1 MASSGGF
8 KNAINGF
15 DKNEVN
21 EYIGNLRK
29 KLQEMEAEI
38 KSSDEKIRAATKIS
52 DEADSRIREIESRS
66 NQRVAELEAQVKA
79 ERKNSD
85 ALQNEIDELKRKLR
99 RAESAGGASMGGGS
113 TAEAERKSAE
123 IVSKANA
130 QARDIVEKAKQTAH
144 QIISSA
150 SPAQSGGGVSEEAL
164 QSFTAI
170 LSELSKSVTN
180 ALNTANKKASEIT
193 GAPASQVSAPAF
205 DLSAFSAP
213 QADAPSF
220 ESAAPAFGFGAPEP
234 EPKASSAD
242 DIFADMMDDSA
253 DMGDFGDMGQP
264 DTPKAVDE
272 PTGGFDLSDMGSF
285 LAEEPAADVSPIDK
299 KAGGA
304 VFDEDFAADLLTQ
317 TVPSSALK
325 DQVDDDM
332 FSSMKERDDQFAVQP
347 SDEKDF
353 DMGGSASGGLD
364 AMNEL
369 LGQMGAALE
378 NAGGSGASGSA
389 GGGMSDMGD
398 FGGFGGFGGFSNPE
412 PAMDSGASDNPWADL
427 QNQLNAMEESGNFGG
442 SESSSAFDTMDSPMD
457 DPKAPDADDSSIWNF
472 DDDMSSGSSDDDMS
486 ADLFGS
492 F

>member
-38 KSSDEKIRAATKIS
+38 RSSDEKIRAATKIS

-66 NQRVAELEAQVKA
+66 NQRVSELEAQVKA

-85 ALQNEIDELKRKLR
+85 ALQNEIDDLKRKLR
-99 RAESAGGASMGGGS
+99 RAETAGGASMGGGS

-150 SPAQSGGGVSEEAL
+150 SPAPSGGGVSEEAL

-170 LSELSKSVTN
+170 LSELSRSVTD
-180 ALNTANKKASEIT
+180 ALNTASRKASEIT
-193 GAPASQVSAPAF
+193 GAPASQVSAPTL

-213 QADAPSF
+213 QAEVPASGF
-220 ESAAPAFGFGAPEP
+220 AAPRP
-234 EPKASSAD
+234 EPKASAAD
-242 DIFADMMDDSA
+242 DIFADLMDDSA
-253 DMGDFGDMGQP
+253 DMGDFGDLKPIDQP
-264 DTPKAVDE
+264 KSVQE
-272 PTGGFDLSDMGSF
+272 PAGGFDLSDMGSF

-299 KAGGA
+299 NAGGA
-304 VFDEDFAADLLTQ
+304 VLDEGFATELLTQ
-317 TVPSSALK
+317 TVPSSTLK
-325 DQVDDDM
+325 DRVDDDM
-332 FSSMKERDDQFAVQP
+332 FASLKEREDQFAVQP

-353 DMGGSASGGLD
+353 DMGGSASSGLD

-378 NAGGSGASGSA
+378 NAGGQSSSNSAS

-398 FGGFGGFGGFSNPE
+398 LGGFGGFGGFSDPE
-412 PAMDSGASDNPWADL
+412 PAMGSGAADNPWADL
-427 QNQLNAMEESGNFGG
+427 QNQLNAMEESGNFGSG
-442 SESSSAFDTMDSPMD
+442 NDDNSSSPFDTMGSPMD